1 MKREPFLK
9 MAKREKISW
18 QKRLLIRFIALL
30 LSLIVCAGVI
40 FLLVRMN
47 PMDVYKAIWDGAL
60 GSERRVWITLRD
72 TMVLLCIAIGLAPA
86 FKMRF
91 WNIGAE
97 GQVLIGGVTSAAM
110 MIYLG
115 NSLPPVVLFPLMFL
129 GSAAAAMIWGVI
141 PAFFKAYWNT
151 NETLFTLMMN

>member
-40 FLLVRMN
+40 FLLVTMN

-60 GSERRVWITLRD
+60 GFLNAVYGSLFVIRWFFCVLQSVWLRHLKC
-72 TMVLLCIAIGLAPA
+72 VSGISVQ
-86 FKMRF
+86 KVRF
-91 WNIGAE
+91 W
-97 GQVLIGGVTSAAM
+97 
-110 MIYLG
+110 
-115 NSLPPVVLFPLMFL
+115 
-129 GSAAAAMIWGVI
+129 
-141 PAFFKAYWNT
+141 
-151 NETLFTLMMN
+151 

>member
-97 GQVLIGGVTSAAM
+97 GQILVGGACAAAV
-110 MIYLG
+110 MIYAG
-115 NSLPPVVLFPLMFL
+115 DSLL
-129 GSAAAAMIWGVI
+129 
-141 PAFFKAYWNT
+141 
-151 NETLFTLMMN
+151 